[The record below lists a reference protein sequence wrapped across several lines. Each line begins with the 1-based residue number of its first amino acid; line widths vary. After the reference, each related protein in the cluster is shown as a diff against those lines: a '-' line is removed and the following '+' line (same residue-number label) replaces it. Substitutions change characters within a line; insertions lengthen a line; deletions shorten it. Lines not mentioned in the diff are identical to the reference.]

1 VSTQRSRGWELAQF
15 LAALTDKSGVSSDL
29 SRGAGNRPPFGRLS
43 LFTVF
48 WFPSVVLGWS
58 MLAIALFKV
67 STAHL
72 TSNGA
77 PLIMTAVLLVLL
89 ELRPL
94 VQGSGHDPQ
103 GVVMSTAFSMA
114 ILFLWG
120 PWPAILVVSIASVA
134 ADLRVHKTT
143 WKCLFN
149 AGQYNVSICAG
160 WLVMALAGR
169 TPSLDEPLGRTTGW
183 DLLWM
188 LGSCI
193 AYFLINLTLVSG
205 ALAWMSSFFEQISSD
220 LMHYTATTF
229 SVLALSPLVVV
240 VANTEWELLP
250 LLLIPLVL
258 VFKMAQMSLER
269 EHQAGHDPLTG
280 LPNRVLLQ
288 DSLAAELARSKRDGR
303 PFGLLLIDLDHFKE
317 VNDTLGHHVGDQ
329 LLVHFAA
336 RLSNSVRPGDHLAR
350 LGGDEFAVIV
360 PDADEAEVLGVAERI
375 RASLA
380 TPVAL
385 EGMMLEIEASIGLAM
400 HPDHGYFAED
410 LLRLSDVAMYIAKES
425 RAGVATYSAHQD
437 RNSADRLTLLSELR
451 QALEE
456 GTLTLQYQPKVSLAD
471 CSLMGVEALI
481 RWQHPTR
488 GFIPPDEF
496 IPLAERSGIM
506 HLLTDRVVS
515 MALAQMAAWREQGLH
530 VPVAVNVS
538 LADLL
543 GGRLAELVLSG
554 LRDHA
559 LPTGMLQLEITE
571 RVVAQQTD
579 ELNAML
585 LDLETMGVTLSLDD
599 FGTGY
604 SSLLRLQ
611 SLPVSE
617 IKIDRA
623 FVSRLSES
631 ASTIGIVRAIV
642 DLAHA
647 LGMPAIAEG
656 VETEVEW
663 RALRELGCDGAQGW
677 HIAAPMTATAATEW
691 LAELKGRTGL
701 VRLAG
706 RPRAAV
712 LDGSSESAELAA
724 SAGATG
730 TGLST
735 AVAGRPSEPADEPA
749 DAYDPNAAQVG

>member
-1 VSTQRSRGWELAQF
+1 
-15 LAALTDKSGVSSDL
+15 VSSDL
-29 SRGAGNRPPFGRLS
+29 SRGAGNRPSFRRAS
-43 LFTVF
+43 LFTAF
-48 WFPSVVLGWS
+48 WYPSVIVGLGLLVLALYQVS
-58 MLAIALFKV
+58 NSDLAGI
-67 STAHL
+67 
-72 TSNGA
+72 GA

-120 PWPAILVVSIASVA
+120 PWPAVLVVSIASLM
-134 ADLRVHKTT
+134 ADLRVRKTA
-143 WKCLFN
+143 WKCVFN
-149 AGQYNVSICAG
+149 IGQYNVSIAAG
-160 WLVMALAGR
+160 WLVMRLAGR
-169 TPSLDEPLGRTTGW
+169 ASSLNHPLGRTTGW
-183 DLLWM
+183 DLAWM
-188 LGSCI
+188 LGACI
-193 AYFLINLTLVSG
+193 AYFLTNLLLVSG
-205 ALAWMSSFFEQISSD
+205 ALAWMSSFWEQVGAD
-220 LMHYTATTF
+220 LLHYTATTF

-240 VANTEWELLP
+240 VADTEWELLP

-288 DSLAAELARSKRDGR
+288 EYLAAELARSKRDGR

-336 RLSNSVRPGDHLAR
+336 RLSNAVRPGDHLAR

-360 PDADEAEVLGVAERI
+360 PDADETAVLGVAERI

-380 TPVAL
+380 NPVAL
-385 EGMMLEIEASIGLAM
+385 EGMMLEIEASIGVAM
-400 HPDHGYFAED
+400 HPEHGYFAED

-425 RAGVATYSAHQD
+425 RSGVATYSAHQD

-456 GTLTLQYQPKVSLAD
+456 GALTLQYQPKVSLAD
-471 CSLMGVEALI
+471 YSLMGVEALI
-481 RWQHPTR
+481 RWQHPQR

-515 MALAQMAAWREQGLH
+515 MALAQLAVWREQGLT

-543 GGRLAELVLSG
+543 GGRLADLVLNG
-554 LRDHA
+554 LREHA

-579 ELNAML
+579 ELNSML

-631 ASTIGIVRAIV
+631 ASTVGIVRAIV

-656 VETEVEW
+656 VETEAEW
-663 RALRELGCDGAQGW
+663 QALRDLGCDGAQGW
-677 HIAAPMTATAATEW
+677 HIAAPMSAEQATDWLVELTTAGGGPVRLVDQPHRAEKVPPATLEPVQTGELPVPQPTVIRPRRPAAATAGREPDDVTE
-691 LAELKGRTGL
+691 EY
-701 VRLAG
+701 
-706 RPRAAV
+706 
-712 LDGSSESAELAA
+712 
-724 SAGATG
+724 
-730 TGLST
+730 
-735 AVAGRPSEPADEPA
+735 
-749 DAYDPNAAQVG
+749 YDPDAAQVS